1 MKENF
6 KSFGGSS
13 CLARRSSKRRRLLK
27 TMADQSPTAEY
38 QAAKPRFQRVEDNA
52 FHQGNFVINCT
63 MIRAI
68 VLPVIFLTSAMIASA
83 ADQPNNPDD
92 PGEFDIEPP
101 ILKQNLSDELA
112 EAGTP
117 DGDVVRCEK
126 KLERSKRNAAGAERL
141 WRIGVLAKVEVEQ
154 RALKVVKCEAEVA
167 SARVVQAKGAV
178 AEQESRVASGEATK
192 QELEVAKT
200 ALAQLIEAEQKAV
213 AKRETAELE
222 FAEAN
227 LRRQQRLLGLG
238 SAHKSDVTNAEE
250 KLAELKTPKN

>member
-1 MKENF
+1 
-6 KSFGGSS
+6 
-13 CLARRSSKRRRLLK
+13 
-27 TMADQSPTAEY
+27 
-38 QAAKPRFQRVEDNA
+38 
-52 FHQGNFVINCT
+52 
-63 MIRAI
+63 MIRA
-68 VLPVIFLTSAMIASA
+68 VALPLTFLTSALIALA
-83 ADQPNNPDD
+83 ADQPNNSDE
-92 PGEFDIEPP
+92 PGEFDVEPP

-117 DGDVVRCEK
+117 DGDVARCEK
-126 KLERSKRNAAGAERL
+126 KLERSKRNAEGAERL

-154 RALKVVKCEAEVA
+154 RALKMIKCETELA
-167 SARVVQAKGAV
+167 SARVAQAKGIV
-178 AEQESRVASGEATK
+178 AEQESRVASGESTK

-227 LRRQQRLLGLG
+227 LRRQQRLLKLG

-250 KLAELKTPKN
+250 KLAELKGPKN

>member
-1 MKENF
+1 
-6 KSFGGSS
+6 
-13 CLARRSSKRRRLLK
+13 
-27 TMADQSPTAEY
+27 
-38 QAAKPRFQRVEDNA
+38 
-52 FHQGNFVINCT
+52 

-68 VLPVIFLTSAMIASA
+68 ALPVMFLTSAMIAFA
-83 ADQPNNPDD
+83 ADQPNNSDE
-92 PGEFDIEPP
+92 PGELDIEPP

-112 EAGTP
+112 EAATP
-117 DGDVVRCEK
+117 DGDVTRCEK

-167 SARVVQAKGAV
+167 SARVAQAKGTV

-200 ALAQLIEAEQKAV
+200 ALAQLIEAEEKAL

-227 LRRQQRLLGLG
+227 LRRQQRLLKLG
-238 SAHKSDVTNAEE
+238 SARKSDVSNAEE
-250 KLAELKTPKN
+250 KLAELKGPKN

>member
-1 MKENF
+1 
-6 KSFGGSS
+6 
-13 CLARRSSKRRRLLK
+13 
-27 TMADQSPTAEY
+27 
-38 QAAKPRFQRVEDNA
+38 
-52 FHQGNFVINCT
+52 

-68 VLPVIFLTSAMIASA
+68 ALPVTLLTSAMMALA
-83 ADQPNNPDD
+83 ANQSGNSDEPS
-92 PGEFDIEPP
+92 EFDIEPP

-117 DGDVVRCEK
+117 DGDVARCDK
-126 KLERSKRNAAGAERL
+126 KLERAKRNAAGAERL

-154 RALKVVKCEAEVA
+154 RALKVIKCEAELA
-167 SARVVQAKGAV
+167 NARVAQAKETV
-178 AEQESRVASGEATK
+178 AEQESRVASGETSK

-200 ALAQLIEAEQKAV
+200 ALAELIEAEQKAV

-227 LRRQQRLLGLG
+227 LRRQQRLLKLG

-250 KLAELKTPKN
+250 KLAELKAPKN

>member
-1 MKENF
+1 
-6 KSFGGSS
+6 
-13 CLARRSSKRRRLLK
+13 
-27 TMADQSPTAEY
+27 
-38 QAAKPRFQRVEDNA
+38 
-52 FHQGNFVINCT
+52 

-68 VLPVIFLTSAMIASA
+68 ALPVMFLTSAIIALA
-83 ADQPNNPDD
+83 ADQLNNSEE

-112 EAGTP
+112 EAATP
-117 DGDVVRCEK
+117 DGDVARCER

-167 SARVVQAKGAV
+167 SARVAQAKATV
-178 AEQESRVASGEATK
+178 AEQESRVASGETTK

-213 AKRETAELE
+213 AKRGSAELE

-227 LRRQQRLLGLG
+227 LRRQQRLLKLG
-238 SAHKSDVTNAEE
+238 SAHKSDVSNAEE
-250 KLAELKTPKN
+250 KLAELKAPKN

>member
-1 MKENF
+1 
-6 KSFGGSS
+6 
-13 CLARRSSKRRRLLK
+13 
-27 TMADQSPTAEY
+27 
-38 QAAKPRFQRVEDNA
+38 
-52 FHQGNFVINCT
+52 
-63 MIRAI
+63 MIRA
-68 VLPVIFLTSAMIASA
+68 VALPLTFLTSALIALA
-83 ADQPNNPDD
+83 ADQPNNSDE

-112 EAGTP
+112 KAATP
-117 DGDVVRCEK
+117 DGDVARCEK

-154 RALKVVKCEAEVA
+154 RALKVIKCETELA
-167 SARVVQAKGAV
+167 SARVAQAKGAV
-178 AEQESRVASGEATK
+178 AEQESRVASGENTK

-227 LRRQQRLLGLG
+227 LRRQQRLLKLG

-250 KLAELKTPKN
+250 KLAELKAPKN

>member
-1 MKENF
+1 
-6 KSFGGSS
+6 
-13 CLARRSSKRRRLLK
+13 
-27 TMADQSPTAEY
+27 
-38 QAAKPRFQRVEDNA
+38 
-52 FHQGNFVINCT
+52 

-68 VLPVIFLTSAMIASA
+68 ALPVMFLTSAMIALA
-83 ADQPNNPDD
+83 ADQSSNSEE

-117 DGDVVRCEK
+117 DGDVARCDK
-126 KLERSKRNAAGAERL
+126 KLERAKRNAAGAERL

-154 RALKVVKCEAEVA
+154 RALKVIKCESELA
-167 SARVVQAKGAV
+167 SARVVQAKETV
-178 AEQESRVASGEATK
+178 TQQESRVASGETTK

-213 AKRETAELE
+213 AKRESAELE

-227 LRRQQRLLGLG
+227 LRRQQGLLKLG

-250 KLAELKTPKN
+250 KLAELKAPRN

>member
-1 MKENF
+1 
-6 KSFGGSS
+6 
-13 CLARRSSKRRRLLK
+13 
-27 TMADQSPTAEY
+27 
-38 QAAKPRFQRVEDNA
+38 
-52 FHQGNFVINCT
+52 

-68 VLPVIFLTSAMIASA
+68 ALPVMFLTSAMIALA
-83 ADQPNNPDD
+83 ADQSSNSDE

-117 DGDVVRCEK
+117 DGDVARCEK
-126 KLERSKRNAAGAERL
+126 KLERAKRNAVGAERL
-141 WRIGVLAKVEVEQ
+141 WKIGVLAKVEVEQ
-154 RALKVVKCEAEVA
+154 RAVKMVKCETELA
-167 SARVVQAKGAV
+167 SARVTQAKETV
-178 AEQESRVASGEATK
+178 AQQESRVASGETTK

-213 AKRETAELE
+213 AKRESAELE

-227 LRRQQRLLGLG
+227 LRRQQRLLKLG

-250 KLAELKTPKN
+250 KLAELKAPKN

>member
-1 MKENF
+1 
-6 KSFGGSS
+6 
-13 CLARRSSKRRRLLK
+13 
-27 TMADQSPTAEY
+27 
-38 QAAKPRFQRVEDNA
+38 
-52 FHQGNFVINCT
+52 

-68 VLPVIFLTSAMIASA
+68 ALPVMFLTSAMIALA
-83 ADQPNNPDD
+83 ADQSSNSDE

-117 DGDVVRCEK
+117 DGDVARCDK
-126 KLERSKRNAAGAERL
+126 KLERAKRNAAGAERL

-154 RALKVVKCEAEVA
+154 RALKVINCESELA
-167 SARVVQAKGAV
+167 SARVVQAKETV
-178 AEQESRVASGEATK
+178 TQQESRVASGETTK

-227 LRRQQRLLGLG
+227 LRRQQRLLKLG

-250 KLAELKTPKN
+250 KLAELKAPRN

>member
-1 MKENF
+1 
-6 KSFGGSS
+6 
-13 CLARRSSKRRRLLK
+13 
-27 TMADQSPTAEY
+27 
-38 QAAKPRFQRVEDNA
+38 
-52 FHQGNFVINCT
+52 

-68 VLPVIFLTSAMIASA
+68 ALPVMFLTSAIIALA
-83 ADQPNNPDD
+83 ADQLNNSEE

-112 EAGTP
+112 EAATP
-117 DGDVVRCEK
+117 DGDVARCER

-167 SARVVQAKGAV
+167 SARVAQAKATV
-178 AEQESRVASGEATK
+178 AEQESRVASGETTK

-213 AKRETAELE
+213 AKRGSAELE

-227 LRRQQRLLGLG
+227 VRRQQRLLKLG
-238 SAHKSDVTNAEE
+238 SAHKSDVSNAEE
-250 KLAELKTPKN
+250 KLAELKAPKN